1 MKALFGSVTTVVYYD
16 CGTDGVATLLTGV
29 YQNYFYAD
37 GIMQTAYKL
46 VKDNEGN
53 LYFIGDGNKVT
64 KNASVHL
71 NAQNVA
77 GMTFPDGRS
86 IPVGSYRF
94 DAEGKMVIPEYKHG
108 VVGDFLYINH
118 VKQTCYKLVELDGD
132 YYFISDGHK
141 IVRNA
146 TAYLP
151 ASNVAGKTFPNGL
164 SIPVGRY
171 RFDAEGK
178 MVLS

>member
-1 MKALFGSVTTVVYYD
+1 MN
-16 CGTDGVATLLTGV
+16 GV
-29 YQNYFYAD
+29 YGDFLYIND
-37 GIMQTAYKL
+37 VKQTCYKL
-46 VKDNEGN
+46 VAYNGSLN
-53 LYFIGDGNKVT
+53 FSSDGHRIARNTSVYLT
-64 KNASVHL
+64 AKNVE
-71 NAQNVA
+71 

-94 DAEGKMVIPEYKHG
+94 DSEGKMVIPEYKHG
-108 VVGDFLYINH
+108 VVGDFLYIDD

-146 TAYLP
+146 TVYLT
-151 ASNVAGKTFPNGL
+151 ASNVAGKTFPNGKA
-164 SIPVGRY
+164 IPVGRY
-171 RFDAEGK
+171 YFDTEGK